1 MVKKRDATEHVTLA
15 EEIVIC
21 ASDFPELEQENQE
34 DSQYQSL
41 LKSAQK
47 IRKNENILGYIL
59 RGESQA
65 TVDLVEPTKIIE
77 YAMMA
82 SQAIESSEI
91 MADSFNLGKIENI
104 IVEGK
109 NAKMLCINLGQN
121 KLSVFMEK
129 TADPNWLLEM
139 VSPDEGLLS

>member
-1 MVKKRDATEHVTLA
+1 MVKKRDATEHVILA

-21 ASDFPELEQENQE
+21 ASDFPEPEEENQE

-47 IRKNENILGYIL
+47 IRKNENIFGYIL

-91 MADSFNLGKIENI
+91 MADSFNLGKIENV

-121 KLSVFMEK
+121 KLTIFMEK
-129 TADPNWLLEM
+129 TANPTWMLET
-139 VSPDEGLLS
+139 VLSD

>member
-1 MVKKRDATEHVTLA
+1 MVKKRDATEHMTLA
-15 EEIVIC
+15 EEIVIS
-21 ASDFPELEQENQE
+21 ASDFPEPEEENQE
-34 DSQYQSL
+34 DSKYKSL
-41 LKSAQK
+41 LKSAQE

-65 TVDLVEPTKIIE
+65 TVDLVEPARIIE

-91 MADSFNLGKIENI
+91 MADSFNLGKIESV

-109 NAKMLCINLGQN
+109 KTKMLCINLGQN
-121 KLSVFMEK
+121 KLTVFMEK
-129 TADPNWLLEM
+129 TADPNWMLEI
-139 VSPDEGLLS
+139 VSSDEGLLA

>member
-15 EEIVIC
+15 EEIVIN
-21 ASDFPELEQENQE
+21 ASDFPELEEENQE

-41 LKSAQK
+41 LTSAQK

-91 MADSFNLGKIENI
+91 MADSFNLGKIENV

-109 NAKMLCINLGQN
+109 NAKMLCITLGQN
-121 KLSVFMEK
+121 KLTIFMEK
-129 TADPNWLLEM
+129 TANPTWMLET
-139 VSPDEGLLS
+139 VLSD